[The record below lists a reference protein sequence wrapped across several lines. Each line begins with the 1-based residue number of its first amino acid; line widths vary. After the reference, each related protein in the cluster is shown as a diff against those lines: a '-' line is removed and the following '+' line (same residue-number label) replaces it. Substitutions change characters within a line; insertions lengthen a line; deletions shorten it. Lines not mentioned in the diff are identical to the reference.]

1 MSALVALLIVN
12 NTFYYIIS
20 KETLEEKVVDN
31 MVTEARQI
39 HVSLLRT
46 KEGEQFVERLVGE
59 RLRSDGIA
67 IQAHLDP
74 DVEQVTNEQLDELT
88 TKLNLKAIT
97 LLKKT
102 DDDITL
108 YKSSYRDEIGINT
121 KSWGL
126 WYQAFQELFDQG
138 NVSKLNWGQSLPN
151 FWSGPYSVSDTDVK
165 DVNKY
170 GYYYD
175 GTTNYMIDPF
185 VTDQTFRDYDKQVG
199 IQAIIQDTKRTNPTI
214 LEISGINAET
224 FGEEQVSVTNEQ
236 GQTWTP
242 RYFFPIFFGSYD
254 YVNVQ
259 TDRQNIRKALDTK
272 KPSSYD
278 AIVNGRHVFK
288 TFIPVFTDQSIDEL
302 GKVEGSSAAKALT
315 TINYYVIGITSDYGF
330 IQSELNHTLL
340 QLSLLIL
347 LVTIFCAGIMVLLN
361 YMFTKS
367 KDQAVSATQAT
378 YIEEMNNLFRSIR
391 GQRHDFLNHV
401 STIHALLELGDIR
414 ELKRYTEEMIGDVKK
429 IEDIIEI
436 GQPAVAALVQ
446 TKIVLA
452 ESQNIIFT
460 HEFHDL
466 SRFPSGVKSVDVVR
480 IIGNLVDNAF
490 DEVVKLPQE
499 ERRVELKGW
508 IEERMLCIT
517 VSNPGYLSEEQI
529 GRIFEPGYSSKN
541 MRDHSGL
548 GLSITR
554 DILYKYKGRIHV
566 ETAEGVQFQVAI
578 PLQASVHKAS

>member
-1 MSALVALLIVN
+1 MIVN
-12 NTFYYIIS
+12 NTFYYMIS

-46 KEGEQFVERLVGE
+46 KEGERFVERLVGE

-74 DVEQVTNEQLDELT
+74 DVEQVSNEQLDELAA
-88 TKLNLKAIT
+88 KLNLKAIT

-102 DDDITL
+102 DDNITL
-108 YKSSYRDEIGINT
+108 YKSSYRDEIGLST

-126 WYQAFQELFDQG
+126 WYQAFQELFASN
-138 NVSKLNWGQSLPN
+138 NVSKLQWGQSLPN
-151 FWSGPYSVSDTDVK
+151 FWSGPYSVSDTNVK
-165 DVNKY
+165 EVNKY

-175 GTTNYMIDPF
+175 GSTNYLINPF
-185 VTDQTFRDYDKQVG
+185 INDQTFRDYDKEVG

-214 LEISGINAET
+214 LEISGINATT
-224 FGEEQVSVTNEQ
+224 FGQAQMEVTNER

-242 RYFFPIFFGSYD
+242 RYYIPIFFGSYD
-254 YVNVQ
+254 YVNVDP
-259 TDRQNIRKALDTK
+259 DRQHIRKALDTK

-278 AIVNGRHVFK
+278 AIVNGKHVFK
-288 TFIPVFTDQSIDEL
+288 TFIPVFTESNLDEL
-302 GKVEGSSAAKALT
+302 GTVENADAARTLQ
-315 TINYYVIGITSDYGF
+315 TINYYVIGITSDYEF

-347 LVTIFCAGIMVLLN
+347 LVTIFCVGIMVLLN
-361 YMFTKS
+361 YLFTKS

-452 ESQNIIFT
+452 ESQNIRFT

-490 DEVVKLPQE
+490 DEVIKLPQE
-499 ERRVELKGW
+499 ERRVELRGW
-508 IEERMLCIT
+508 IEDRMLRIT

-529 GRIFEPGYSSKN
+529 GRIFEPGYSSKS
-541 MRDHSGL
+541 RSDHSGL
-548 GLSITR
+548 GLSITK
-554 DILYKYKGRIHV
+554 DILHKYKGRIHV
-566 ETAEGVQFQVAI
+566 ESAEGVKFQVAI